1 MVTRTQMYKLAR
13 THTHR
18 TRVPTGPSYDEMVEY
33 CRDPDSSGC
42 DIDMLDK
49 LRAQANTLK
58 RTARSPEPVQ
68 WNDSIDAAVKAN
80 APDM

>member
-1 MVTRTQMYKLAR
+1 M
-13 THTHR
+13 
-18 TRVPTGPSYDEMVEY
+18 PTGPSYDEMVEY